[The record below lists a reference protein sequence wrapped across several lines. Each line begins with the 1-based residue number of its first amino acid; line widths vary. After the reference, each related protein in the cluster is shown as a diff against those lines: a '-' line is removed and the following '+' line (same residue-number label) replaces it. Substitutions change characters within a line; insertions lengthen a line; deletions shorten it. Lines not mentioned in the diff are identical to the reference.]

1 MTYHVEKYLMRTW
14 NEIKQLQGILK
25 SNKLNVI
32 LTLLPI
38 LLVKISPN
46 AFEHAS
52 AGLGGN
58 LKRQ

>member
-1 MTYHVEKYLMRTW
+1 MRTW

-38 LLVKISPN
+38 LLVRISPN
-46 AFEHAS
+46 ALEHAS